1 MSTEEN
7 KALIRRWVEEFFN
20 QGQMDLAEEL
30 FAPDF
35 VQRDPGTPGAYR
47 GPEGAKQFATMYRTG
62 FPDVWLTIEDMI
74 AEGDQVITR
83 WSGRGTHTGDLPG
96 IPATGKQTLVTGIQI
111 DRIVNGK
118 VVEDHVNWDTLG
130 LLQQLGVIP
139 TPGQAGA

>member
-1 MSTEEN
+1 
-7 KALIRRWVEEFFN
+7 
-20 QGQMDLAEEL
+20 
-30 FAPDF
+30 
-35 VQRDPGTPGAYR
+35 
-47 GPEGAKQFATMYRTG
+47 
-62 FPDVWLTIEDMI
+62 MI
-74 AEGDQVITR
+74 AEGDQVVTR